1 MSTPDN
7 KDDNDDWDDSYYGVV
22 FLGDGGNR
30 PFSEWNYD
38 NCRDSTSTV

>member
-7 KDDNDDWDDSYYGVV
+7 NDENDGWDDSQYGAD
-22 FLGDGGNR
+22 FLGSGGNG
-30 PFSEWNYD
+30 PFSEVKYD